1 MKKLF
6 FVLFLFTA
14 GSTFAQEGVSI
25 SKNTLTTRE
34 TPPIWPGCE
43 EFSGASKDCFK
54 QKLTQHLKENYKF
67 PKDGGGNYI
76 RGKAIVSFVINKEG
90 NPVIT
95 KVEGPKKELNE
106 EAKRII
112 LSIPTMTPGQLAG
125 KPTEVSYK
133 VPFTF

>member
-1 MKKLF
+1 MKKLLLL
-6 FVLFLFTA
+6 LFLFSA
-14 GSTFAQEGVSI
+14 GSGFAQEGVKI
-25 SKNTLTTRE
+25 SGNTVTTKE

-43 EFSGASKDCFK
+43 ETEKPSKVCFK
-54 QKLTQHLKENYKF
+54 EKLTQHLKETYKF
-67 PKDGGGNYI
+67 PKDAAGNYI
-76 RGKAIVSFVINKEG
+76 RGKAVVSFVIDKEG
-90 NPVIT
+90 KPVVT

-112 LSIPTMTPGQLAG
+112 LAIPKMQPGQLAG